1 MSLIDNL
8 LDYLRGSEKKTA
20 AVAKERLQILIAH
33 ERANRNASSPDYL
46 PALQEELLAV
56 IAKYIQID
64 EDMISVEF
72 ENSGTVSTIEVNI
85 ELPTEL
91 VMQRGQALAA
101 AS

>member
-1 MSLIDNL
+1 MSILN
-8 LDYLRGSEKKTA
+8 YFRARPKTSA
-20 AVAKERLQILIAH
+20 DQAKERLQILLSH
-33 ERANRNASSPDYL
+33 ERAGSTRPDYL
-46 PALQEELLAV
+46 PRLQAELMQV
-56 IAKYIQID
+56 IAKYIDID

-91 VMQRGQALAA
+91 VMQRSAALAV

>member
-1 MSLIDNL
+1 MNI
-8 LDYLRGSEKKTA
+8 LRFFRVRPQPTA
-20 AVAKERLQILIAH
+20 TQAKERLQILLAH
-33 ERANRNASSPDYL
+33 ERAGSNRPDYL
-46 PALQEELLAV
+46 PKLQAEIMEV

-72 ENSGTVSTIEVNI
+72 ENSGTVSTIEVNL